1 MFYKNGERL
10 VNLGGEFVS
19 GFFLRVAEEMFGE
32 KEQQNFVITPKKSEN
47 DHSQGRVS
55 TPLSIITL
63 QYAQLRLVK

>member
-1 MFYKNGERL
+1 MFYLNGERL

-19 GFFLRVAEEMFGE
+19 GFLRVAEEMFGE
-32 KEQQNFVITPKKSEN
+32 KEQQNFVITPKKSEG